1 MGNRMRITALKT
13 TIVAIPFTGEE
24 KWAWGGRGGLANV
37 ILEVETDEGL
47 VGLGEA
53 GGYPTPDI
61 VVAVIRSLEA
71 LVVGENPFHIER
83 ILKRMYAIGGWHHVR
98 ASSTGIAAIEAAC
111 WDIVGKACNQPLVN
125 LFGGPVRERVEY
137 MWYLVR
143 KPAAQLAVDAREA
156 VKRGFSTLY
165 LKVGGDRPEEDVE
178 LVAAIREGAGP
189 DALIRVDANEAW
201 SSGAAIRIIR
211 ELERYKLELVEQ
223 PVSARNLKE
232 MAYVRGQ
239 IATPVLANEASW
251 TRNDALEVIANNAAD
266 VISVDFQMDGG
277 LLNMKRCAGMCEV
290 AGLPVLKHSLGE
302 LGIATYAALHVMAS
316 TPNFLYANQSYAS
329 FLSDDVIEGGG
340 PLPYQNGSLGIP
352 QGPGVGVSLDR
363 DRLARYAELYRKQG
377 TFSFYHQDALVAT
390 PLIPKM

>member
-1 MGNRMRITALKT
+1 MRVTALKT
-13 TIVAIPFTGEE
+13 TVVAIPFTGEE
-24 KWAWGGRGGLANV
+24 KWAWGGRRGLSNV
-37 ILEVETDEGL
+37 ILEIETDEGL

-53 GGYPTPDI
+53 AGYPTPEI
-61 VVAVIRSLEA
+61 VVAVIRSLEP

-83 ILKRMYAIGGWHHVR
+83 ILKRMYAVGGWHHVR

-111 WDIVGKACNQPLVN
+111 WDIAGKACGQPLVN
-125 LFGGPVRERVEY
+125 LFGGPVRDRVEY

-143 KPAAQLAVDAREA
+143 KPAVQLADDARDA
-156 VKRGFSTLY
+156 VKQGFRTLY
-165 LKVGGDRPEEDVE
+165 LKVGGNRPEEDIE

-223 PVSARNLKE
+223 PVSARNLTE
-232 MAYVRGQ
+232 MAYVRSR
-239 IATPVLANEASW
+239 IATPMLANEASW
-251 TRNDALEVIANNAAD
+251 TRNDALEVITHNAAD
-266 VISVDFQMDGG
+266 VISVDWQMDGG
-277 LLNMKRCAGMCEV
+277 LLNMKRGAGMCEV

-329 FLSDDVIEGGG
+329 FLSDDIIEGSG
-340 PLPYQNGSLGIP
+340 PIAYQDGRLSIP
-352 QGPGVGVSLDR
+352 QGPGIGVSLDR
-363 DRLARYAELYRKQG
+363 DKLARYAELYRKQG
-377 TFSFYHQDALVAT
+377 TFSFHNAEALATT

>member
-1 MGNRMRITALKT
+1 MHITALKT
-13 TIVAIPFTGEE
+13 TIVAMPFTGEE
-24 KWAWGGRGGLANV
+24 KWAWGGRGGLSNV
-37 ILEVETDEGL
+37 ILEIETDEGL

-53 GGYPTPDI
+53 SGYPTPEI
-61 VVAVIRSLEA
+61 VLAVIRSLEP

-111 WDIVGKACNQPLVN
+111 WDIAGKACGQPLVN
-125 LFGGPVRERVEY
+125 LFGGPVRDRVEY

-143 KPAAQLAVDAREA
+143 KPAAELAADARDA
-156 VKRGFSTLY
+156 VKRGFRTLY
-165 LKVGGDRPEEDVE
+165 LKVGGNRPEEDIE

-232 MAYVRGQ
+232 MAYVRSR
-239 IATPVLANEASW
+239 IATPMLANEASW
-251 TRNDALEVIANNAAD
+251 TRNDALEVITHNAAD
-266 VISVDFQMDGG
+266 VISVDWQMDGG
-277 LLNMKRCAGMCEV
+277 LLNMKRGAGMCEV

-329 FLSDDVIEGGG
+329 FLSDDIIEGTG
-340 PLPYQNGSLGIP
+340 PLAYQNGCLGIP
-352 QGPGVGVSLDR
+352 QAPGIGVSLDR
-363 DRLARYAELYRKQG
+363 DKLARYAELYRKQG
-377 TFSFYHQDALVAT
+377 TFSFNNAEALTTT